1 MNNQSEIFPKLD
13 LSNLDWAVLNALLD
27 NNNIQGWCEY
37 TGMDLECLGDDINL
51 DIVYGIL
58 SQEED
63 FVLNKIESE
72 LIDSQD
78 LVFRG
83 TWERANM

>member
-1 MNNQSEIFPKLD
+1 MNNQSEIFTKLD
-13 LSNLDWAVLNALLD
+13 LSNLDWAVLNALSD
-27 NNNIQGWCEY
+27 NNDIKGWCEY
-37 TGMDLECLGDDINL
+37 TGMELDCLGDDSNL
-51 DIVYGIL
+51 DVVYGIL

-63 FVLNKIESE
+63 IYLDKMESE

-83 TWERANM
+83 TYERANM